1 MKEYYI
7 VENGEKK
14 GAFSLKDLKHEIVLP
29 DTLIWKEGWAEWKE
43 AKVAVADVPEIE
55 LIINDTPPIPKEGR
69 AAPKSKKNIL
79 TTLAKASEGDLKSIG
94 SLVGIGDDSNGEEK
108 GEGEQELQEQA
119 KAKPSFTDTVYRVV
133 GNKIDEYLAANQ
145 SEIGS
150 NSLVTN
156 LDKVRTYYKGLSV
169 NRQRSFSF
177 LVSAAVIYLAFV
189 LFFLIIPDSNFE
201 TAYSDFTTPF
211 WFVCIWSTT
220 VALNQ
225 IKYFDKAAN
234 QITNVAFLLDFGLMP
249 AQIKQGIARFAK
261 SLLFLVIGLFTAYYI
276 GLPYLIYRIVIAFVD
291 PDNMPNFEK

>member
-7 VENGEKK
+7 AVDGQQK
-14 GAFSLKDLKHEIVLP
+14 GAFSLKDLKRETVLP
-29 DTLIWKEGWAEWKE
+29 DTLMWKEGWDNWQK
-43 AKVAVADVPEIE
+43 AKDAAKTIPEID
-55 LIINDTPPIPKEGR
+55 LIINDVPPIPQEGR
-69 AAPKSKKNIL
+69 AAPKSKKSLL
-79 TTLAKASEGDLKSIG
+79 TTLAKASEGDLASIG
-94 SLVGIGDDSNGEEK
+94 SLVGIGDDNNAEEK
-108 GEGEQELQEQA
+108 NEGGQEQQQKA
-119 KAKPSFTDTVYRVV
+119 KVKPSFTDTVYHVV
-133 GNKIDEYLAANQ
+133 GNKIDEYLDANQ

-177 LVSAAVIYLAFV
+177 LVSAAVIYLSFT
-189 LFFLIIPDSNFE
+189 LFFLLITDSRYE
-201 TAYSDFTTPF
+201 DAYSDFTTPF

-234 QITNVAFLLDFGLMP
+234 QITNLAFLLDFGLMP

-261 SLLFLVIGLFTAYYI
+261 TLLFLVIGLFTAYYI